1 MIKYLHTPFP
11 RPKNSMKNVFS
22 LFLVSLI
29 SSIFILIFKPFDIEN
44 QTGEFYNYLILLSL
58 GLVFFLSIYFMEFL
72 VPTLF
77 KKAFKKWTLGKAILW
92 YTWMILFVGATMFL
106 YKSFLGGF
114 RDFTIK
120 EYFLVIGRVLSISL
134 VVSFFVLG
142 LISYLNQRQISLV
155 SNNVNYKIT
164 SPEAKPLH
172 INLKD
177 ILYIESDDN
186 YVDIH
191 LLKQGKRSKEIF
203 RSSLKN
209 IENQLVNPVSPIHRC
224 HRQFLINIQHFEIQK
239 KTSRSMTIKLVHG
252 DDVVAVSKT
261 YMAQITELLQ
271 TRP

>member
-1 MIKYLHTPFP
+1 MIAYFYTPFP
-11 RPKNSMKNVFS
+11 RPKNSRKNVFS
-22 LFLVSLI
+22 LFLFSI
-29 SSIFILIFKPFDIEN
+29 ICNIFILIFKPFDIEN
-44 QTGEFYNYLILLSL
+44 QTGEFLNYLLLMSL
-58 GLVFFLSIYFMEFL
+58 GLVFFLSIYIMEFL

-77 KKAFKKWTLGKAILW
+77 KKAFEKWTLGKAILW
-92 YTWMILFVGATMFL
+92 YTWVIFFVGASMFL

-120 EYFLVIGRVLSISL
+120 EYFLVTGRVVSISL

-142 LISYLNQRQISLV
+142 LISYVNRKQISLV
-155 SNNVNYKIT
+155 SNNVNYQIT
-164 SPEAKPLH
+164 SPEAKPLRV
-172 INLKD
+172 NLKE

-191 LLKQGKRSKEIF
+191 LLKQGKRSKEVF

-239 KTSRSMTIKLVHG
+239 KTSRSMTIKLLHG
-252 DDVVAVSKT
+252 DDIVAVSKK
-261 YMAQITELLQ
+261 YMEPISELLQ